1 MPLRMARYALLGL
14 LSAAPLSAQTMMTAR
29 DLVALPQPAPDTTIW
44 YGADSLQFGE
54 LFRARGSGRAP
65 VVVLIHGGCWLA
77 AFDRRHIRSLAGAI
91 AAEGIA
97 VWSLE
102 YRRVGN
108 PGGGWPGSF
117 DDIGAGTDYVRQLA
131 PAFGLDTGR
140 VIVAGHSAG
149 GHFALWTGVRAKQSS
164 GALRPTAIL
173 ALAAVPDLAWARPD
187 GTQICG
193 DAIPRLMGGTA
204 AEFPDRY
211 RDASPGRRLPLGITQ
226 AILTGA
232 NDQIVPP
239 ELSRT
244 YAAAAR
250 AGGDQVRLIEV
261 PAAGHFEVVA
271 PNTAAG
277 REVLAILRAMARS
290 P

>member
-1 MPLRMARYALLGL
+1 MPARPCWLTLLGL
-14 LSAAPLSAQTMMTAR
+14 TAATSLAAQPMMTAR
-29 DLVALPQPAPDTTIW
+29 DLLALPQPEPDTTIW

-54 LFRARGSGRAP
+54 LFLAKHVRPAP

-77 AFDRRHIRSLAGAI
+77 SYDRRHIRSLAAAI
-91 AAEGIA
+91 AAEGIT
-97 VWSLE
+97 VWNLE

-117 DDIGAGTDYVRQLA
+117 DDIAAGTDYVRRLA
-131 PAFGLDTGR
+131 GAYDLDTNR

-149 GHFALWTGVRAKQSS
+149 GHFALWAGARTKRPST
-164 GALRPTAIL
+164 ALRPIAIL
-173 ALAAVPDLAWARPD
+173 ALAAVPDLAWTRPD
-187 GTQICG
+187 GTQVCG
-193 DAIPRLMGGTA
+193 DAIARLMGGTP

-211 RDASPGRRLPLGITQ
+211 RTASPGRLLPLGIPQTV
-226 AILTGA
+226 LTGA
-232 NDQIVPP
+232 DDRVVPP

-244 YAAAAR
+244 YAADAR
-250 AGGDQVRLIEV
+250 AAGDRVRLIEV

-271 PNTAAG
+271 PETAAG
-277 REVLAILRAMARS
+277 RQVLAVLRAMARC